1 MHGSI
6 LTIKLFKPSTTG
18 LNSNTVRINLIYNG
32 LHFPNQNY
40 VFGIGAGNMKYYLE
54 NYGIYPTKNITDM
67 HNYWIEIL
75 VDYGIVIFVPFLICY
90 FIVVRELIKKY
101 IHAKDKKY
109 SMVFLVYIFFTSAF
123 LVGSIS
129 SSNNLTKEW
138 IWILAGIILA
148 IINNA
153 TKDIREVKNE

>member
-1 MHGSI
+1 
-6 LTIKLFKPSTTG
+6 
-18 LNSNTVRINLIYNG
+18 
-32 LHFPNQNY
+32 
-40 VFGIGAGNMKYYLE
+40 MKYYLE